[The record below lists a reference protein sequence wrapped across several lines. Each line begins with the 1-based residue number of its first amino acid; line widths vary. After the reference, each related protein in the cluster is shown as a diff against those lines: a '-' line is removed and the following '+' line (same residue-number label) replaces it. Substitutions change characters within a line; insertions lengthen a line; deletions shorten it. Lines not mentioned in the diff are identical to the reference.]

1 MLRSNLAISCLLSVL
16 GLQSAQGQ
24 TSYPMLMRLSPN
36 SAQAGQ
42 ASEHEL
48 ESRYNLHGATEVVIT
63 GEGVSGE
70 ILTPMTKKDGEKRP
84 ELTKIQI
91 RFHVAKDALPGVRDF
106 RVMTPQGISTLGQL
120 AIVQD
125 PVVAEA
131 DKNDTPAQAQSVSLP
146 ATICGTIEKAEDVDF
161 YKFHAEAGTALNFHV
176 RSMRLE
182 DKIHDLQEHSDPMIA
197 LRNASGTTLATSD
210 NVFAGDP
217 FLSHRFEHAGE
228 YFLEIRDVRFHGNRY
243 WTYAVEIHGRPF
255 VSHVHPLGV
264 PIGRETDLEL
274 VGSLLPEAPHAKVAV
289 PTGAQPGPLDMRLS
303 GEEGINPVPVVL
315 TDLPPVLE
323 AAQPNNTRETAQ
335 AVSIPSG
342 ISGRIESPADSD
354 CYAFQ
359 AKKGERFSFEVIAH
373 RQQSALDSLIRILDA
388 KGRPLVE
395 NDDLR
400 LDKRS
405 YSDSWIEFWSAPADG
420 TYTLEIG
427 DLHLR
432 GGAEYVYFIK
442 ATRSEPY
449 FELYIDT
456 DKTQL
461 TPGTC
466 GVLFVNAVRKNGFTG
481 EIALAIEG
489 LPEGVKATCG
499 RILAGQRDG
508 CIVLEAA
515 ANVAN
520 IAANITV
527 RGIATHAVGKE
538 KPLELSA
545 IATPYQEIYQPGGGR
560 GHWPVSLHTIAVG
573 EPSDI
578 REVKLSEYDV
588 RLKPGE
594 SKKIEVAIV
603 RAPGFDKNVQLDLQY
618 RHLSSTYADTLP
630 PGVTLDARTSK
641 TVLNGKA
648 TTGTITLTA
657 DPKAAKVEKQQVA
670 VMANISLNFV
680 MKATYSS
687 RPLLVTVE

>member
-1 MLRSNLAISCLLSVL
+1 
-16 GLQSAQGQ
+16 
-24 TSYPMLMRLSPN
+24 MLMRLYPN
-36 SAQAGQ
+36 AAQVGQ
-42 ASEHEL
+42 SSEHEL
-48 ESRYNLHGATEVVIT
+48 ESRYSLHGATEIIIA
-63 GEGVSGE
+63 GEGVTGE
-70 ILTPMTKKDGEKRP
+70 IVTPMPKKDGEKRP
-84 ELTKIQI
+84 ELTKIKI
-91 RFHVAKDALPGVRDF
+91 RFHVANDALPGVRDF
-106 RVMTPQGISTLGQL
+106 RVMTPQGVSTLGQL
-120 AIVQD
+120 VIVQD

-146 ATICGTIEKAEDVDF
+146 ATLCGVIEKAEDVDY
-161 YKFHAEAGTALNFHV
+161 YKFHAEAGAALNIHV

-182 DKIHDLQEHSDPMIA
+182 DKIHDLQEHSDPIIA
-197 LRNASGTTLATSD
+197 IRNASGTTLATSD
-210 NVFAGDP
+210 NVFAADP

-243 WTYAVEIHGRPF
+243 WTYAVEVHGRPF

-264 PIGRETDLEL
+264 PIGKDTELEL
-274 VGSLLPEAPHAKVAV
+274 VGSLLPESSHARITIPK
-289 PTGAQPGPLDMRLS
+289 GADPGPADVRIP
-303 GEEGINPVPVVL
+303 GDEPINPVPIVI
-315 TDLPPVLE
+315 TDLPAALE
-323 AAQPNNTRETAQ
+323 SAQPNNTIETAN
-335 AVSIPSG
+335 AVSLPSG

-354 CYAFQ
+354 CFAFQ

-373 RQQSALDSLIRILDA
+373 RQQSALDSLIRILDG
-388 KGRPLVE
+388 KGKPLAE

-420 TYTLEIG
+420 TYYLEIG

-461 TPGTC
+461 TPRTC

-489 LPEGVKATCG
+489 LPQGVTASCG
-499 RILAGQRDG
+499 RILATSR
-508 CIVLEAA
+508 AA
-515 ANVAN
+515 SSTMQPSRWPARIRPQLAN
-520 IAANITV
+520 IAANVTV
-527 RGIATHAVGKE
+527 KGTAVHAVGTE
-538 KPLELSA
+538 EPLELSA
-545 IATPYQEIYQPGGGR
+545 VATPYQETYQPGGGR
-560 GHWPVSLHTIAVG
+560 GHWPVSMHTIAVG
-573 EPSDI
+573 EPNDI
-578 REVKLSEYDV
+578 REVTLSEYEV

-594 SKKIEVAIV
+594 SKTIEVTIV

-630 PGVTLDARTSK
+630 PSVTMDARTSK
-641 TVLNGKA
+641 TVLNGNVA
-648 TTGTITLTA
+648 TGTITLTA